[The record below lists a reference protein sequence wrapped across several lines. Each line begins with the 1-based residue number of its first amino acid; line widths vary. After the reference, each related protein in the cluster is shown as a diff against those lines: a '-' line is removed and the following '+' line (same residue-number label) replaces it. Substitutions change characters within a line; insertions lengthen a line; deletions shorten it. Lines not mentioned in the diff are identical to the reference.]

1 MEQFYIPYLC
11 RKYNI
16 DVVHSLH
23 YSFPLIK
30 TRAQRIVTIHDLT
43 FFLFPKLHTFVKRY
57 YFKWFT
63 KIASSKSDLSLIC
76 VSESTLADLE
86 RLLPNYRSHNYVA
99 PLAFGDIPEK
109 VDDNSILEKFGIK
122 GRYVSFVGTLEPRK
136 NIEGLIKAYHLSRT
150 KSDCKLVIVG
160 KKGWFYDSIFKL
172 VEDLSIKGRVVFTGF
187 VTDEEKFAIIRNCEV
202 FIYPSFYEGFGLPV
216 LEAMSEGVP
225 VITSNIS
232 SMPEVGGRA
241 ACYVNPNDIED
252 LAQKIDYVV
261 SDQRLREIM
270 GRNGVE
276 QAKKFSWDFTA
287 DQTYSVYQKCQQ

>member
-1 MEQFYIPYLC
+1 MKRIKEVI
-11 RKYNI
+11 
-16 DVVHSLH
+16 VV
-23 YSFPLIK
+23 
-30 TRAQRIVTIHDLT
+30 
-43 FFLFPKLHTFVKRY
+43 
-57 YFKWFT
+57 
-63 KIASSKSDLSLIC
+63 
-76 VSESTLADLE
+76 
-86 RLLPNYRSHNYVA
+86 
-99 PLAFGDIPEK
+99 
-109 VDDNSILEKFGIK
+109 
-122 GRYVSFVGTLEPRK
+122 
-136 NIEGLIKAYHLSRT
+136 EGL
-150 KSDCKLVIVG
+150 
-160 KKGWFYDSIFKL
+160 
-172 VEDLSIKGRVVFTGF
+172 
-187 VTDEEKFAIIRNCEV
+187 RNCEV